1 MNPSGVKGTK
11 LNNYFSILYFVLCC
25 SLYSRNS
32 EQLNFLAKL
41 NDFITELGHV
51 NSTHLLC
58 VKKGENFVN
67 HCTSKFIHGVSKDW
81 QKFKPIE
88 FALVSKGFLECLELK
103 FFEKYSIFLQ
113 CLIEMFQADD
123 SGLISIVFD

>member
-67 HCTSKFIHGVSKDW
+67 HCTSKFIHGVSKD
-81 QKFKPIE
+81 
-88 FALVSKGFLECLELK
+88 
-103 FFEKYSIFLQ
+103 
-113 CLIEMFQADD
+113 
-123 SGLISIVFD
+123 